1 MITIK
6 QLFEIQKEVW
16 DSFVYTN
23 SMGWAYFLYDVV
35 LMDRH
40 ANKEDISF
48 CIVDLDNND
57 EILMLVQLH
66 KVKKY
71 PLLSKFNIGN
81 NLESERGYIVKDNL
95 TKEEHKVPEDE
106 ILDYILG
113 VL

>member
-1 MITIK
+1 MQCAIK

-16 DSFVYTN
+16 DSFVYAN

-57 EILMLVQLH
+57 EILMLVMKLLTLFFLWTQQYRVLLH
-66 KVKKY
+66 
-71 PLLSKFNIGN
+71 
-81 NLESERGYIVKDNL
+81 
-95 TKEEHKVPEDE
+95 
-106 ILDYILG
+106 
-113 VL
+113 